1 MRQNMKLLVLISS
14 FVIFFNIHVAKY
26 EITRTN

>member
-1 MRQNMKLLVLISS
+1 MKLLVLISS

-26 EITRTN
+26 EITPTN